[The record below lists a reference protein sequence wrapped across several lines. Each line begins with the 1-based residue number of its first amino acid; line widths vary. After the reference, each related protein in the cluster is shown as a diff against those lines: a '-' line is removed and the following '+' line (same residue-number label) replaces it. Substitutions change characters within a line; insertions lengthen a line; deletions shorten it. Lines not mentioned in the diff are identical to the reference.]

1 LQEELRAYTATPTGV
16 GLDVPAWL
24 RSLEAEVHR
33 VQAAR
38 STLAVLAE
46 SFHRAPRRPLS
57 LDELKRQLDEWDRK

>member
-1 LQEELRAYTATPTGV
+1 M

-33 VQAAR
+33 VLATR

-46 SFHRAPRRPLS
+46 SFTRVERRHLS
-57 LDELKRQLDEWDRK
+57 LDELKRQLEDWERTAPTI